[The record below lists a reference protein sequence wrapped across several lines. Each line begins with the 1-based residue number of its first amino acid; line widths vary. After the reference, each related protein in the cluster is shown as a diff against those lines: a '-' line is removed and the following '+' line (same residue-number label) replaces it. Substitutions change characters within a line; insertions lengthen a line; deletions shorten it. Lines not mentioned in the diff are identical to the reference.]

1 MCTFTIAQSYN
12 ASFLSKPW
20 VITAITRIVIVIFAE
35 TSNTTCAISYYC
47 QEHITMVLKLNNMQ
61 RGKNKFRH
69 FPVVFQIFKW
79 ENEICWHEKLCHMPV
94 GSVPK
99 EGAGRPHRFKRHRH
113 PATRVPMHP
122 HHHHQEHHR
131 LDWLFGQEHSRMIQS
146 ILTNFQIFSDFESG
160 RWVDQK
166 LLAASISS
174 LFDGI
179 ASPPLHPPSLHL
191 VEFTIPSPS
200 NTDHFTSSWSFSLW
214 SLQINPRNVHH

>member
-1 MCTFTIAQSYN
+1 
-12 ASFLSKPW
+12 
-20 VITAITRIVIVIFAE
+20 
-35 TSNTTCAISYYC
+35 
-47 QEHITMVLKLNNMQ
+47 
-61 RGKNKFRH
+61 
-69 FPVVFQIFKW
+69 
-79 ENEICWHEKLCHMPV
+79 MPV

-179 ASPPLHPPSLHL
+179 ASPPPSPPPPGGVHP
-191 VEFTIPSPS
+191 PS
-200 NTDHFTSSWSFSLW
+200 NTDPFTS
-214 SLQINPRNVHH
+214 